1 MKKISLFLSFSAC
14 ALLLFSFTKPVKDE
28 NFTVDAERSTVE
40 WTAKK
45 VTGQHNGVVKVSSGT
60 LVFDGKALKAGNFEA
75 DMGSIVVSD
84 LEGEMNQKLTGHLKS
99 EDFFSVS
106 KNPASTFVITK
117 VSPAGTDRVN
127 VTGDLTIKGI
137 KQPITFPATVKRQN
151 DAVVAVAKGI
161 KVDRTKY
168 DIKFRSA
175 NFFENLGDKAINDD
189 FELSI
194 NLVAKK

>member
-14 ALLLFSFTKPVKDE
+14 VLLLFSFIKPVKDE
-28 NFTVDAERSTVE
+28 NFTVDTERSTVE

-99 EDFFSVS
+99 EDFFSVE

-151 DAVVAVAKGI
+151 DVVVAVAKGI

-189 FELSI
+189 FELGI
-194 NLVAKK
+194 NLIAKK